1 MPPVSDPSQPD
12 PSAPPARPR
21 DPGKID
27 QLAALAASQGPLD
40 VRSRAVIL
48 LGRVISPGEA
58 GPIGVL
64 RKLAT
69 QTEIPDLAFHARR
82 ALDEVRRRALAAGA
96 RPQTATASG
105 VPADVLHALA
115 EEKDETV
122 LFPLIDRC
130 VVSPRPEYLAILLRR
145 LRKETNLRVLSKL
158 TKNIGLF
165 GEEAIFDEL
174 CRYLEHPDSRVRANT
189 IEGLGGLRTEERFK
203 RVLPLLRDPDNR
215 VRANAVRLLRDY
227 REGDPLQ
234 LLADMLASPQVSY
247 RASALFVLSKFRSPA
262 ADELARKAM
271 ADADPGIRVQAA
283 EVLVEMGELDGLDYI
298 AQLLRSGAED
308 AGSLALAALKRL
320 QDRAPDALRPRV
332 DELIGEWFEAR
343 YAIPQ
348 AAPATHAG
356 VPVPAP
362 QAEDARLMAQID
374 GLLSGPAVAPT
385 RAEAPA
391 AAGPAA
397 TGAPEPSH
405 SPQSLAPPAP
415 VAPPTPSTSEVGRG
429 FTAQTPSPQSQ
440 PRPAATASPPAG
452 QDETPASRA
461 AAPADPPAPA
471 AAKGDVTPR
480 AKRKEAGKGGARAG
494 RSPGARP
501 AGSPP
506 ETPPAAPA
514 EATEFDDLSQSEL
527 GARFDELLA
536 RAPEEARKALERA
549 ARSGVA
555 EVRAEARKR
564 LTGLA
569 APDARKGTDRKRL
582 ALIAGIVVV
591 VAAALGLSLFL
602 WSRGGTMPSPS
613 AGDSGAPPDETSAP
627 PPAVTTAPP
636 SVLPP
641 TPPAPPVG
649 LPATPPSTSAQLPP
663 APPVTATIATLTP
676 TVPPAIPVPPTS
688 TAPAV
693 TVPVTPAVPPVVP
706 VVSLPVTP
714 QVTAAPAAAST
725 SAAVPATASAQP
737 AAVPAS
743 AAVAVSLPPPVAQ
756 PTAPGSSRLIVRD
769 VPFDE
774 FACIPG
780 QEAYVLGLTHSFA
793 ATAPVTAAWL
803 PRREIALV
811 VPGRDAVRELTTAG
825 GNSMPAPSPDGRR
838 ILFLRSE
845 QGLANLF
852 GMNLDGSGLQ
862 AVTDGLSCGKVSFSP
877 GGNRMVAEVLNLD
890 EAGRMV
896 ASNLAIIDLMTA
908 KGIGARDLFVGHGG
922 RYLTTDG
929 KAAFPAWHPKFAR
942 VAFGTLA
949 GASPGKV
956 SVVGAD
962 GQGQKDF
969 AVDGQVA
976 AVAWCPTGQFLG
988 AMVEKGGQTKLLVC
1002 EPDAKAEWRTVL
1014 GDGPGDG
1021 SLGAFDWSP
1030 DGQEIVC
1037 VSAPQPGRAGKLLLV
1052 KVKTGER
1059 RVLSADP
1066 AYTSVRFLPDGKR
1079 LVARREGQPPRA
1091 AVEELGL

>member
-1 MPPVSDPSQPD
+1 M
-12 PSAPPARPR
+12 
-21 DPGKID
+21 KID
-27 QLAALAASQGPLD
+27 QLASLAASQGPLD

-48 LGRVISPGEA
+48 LGRVLSPAEA

-64 RKLAT
+64 RKLAS

-82 ALDEVRRRALAAGA
+82 ALDEVRRRAVAAGA
-96 RPQTATASG
+96 RPQTVTASG
-105 VPADVLHALA
+105 VPADILHALA
-115 EEKDETV
+115 EEKDEAV

-130 VVSPRPEYLAILLRR
+130 VVSPRPEFLAILLRR

-189 IEGLGGLRTEERFK
+189 IEGLGGLKTEERFK

-271 ADADPGIRVQAA
+271 SDADPGIRVQAA

-320 QDRAPDALRPRV
+320 QDRAPDALRSRV

-348 AAPATHAG
+348 EAPATPAG
-356 VPVPAP
+356 SPAPAP
-362 QAEDARLMAQID
+362 QAEEARLMAQID
-374 GLLSGPAVAPT
+374 GLLSGPAVAPART
-385 RAEAPA
+385 GAPPAPEPA
-391 AAGPAA
+391 AAGVSQ
-397 TGAPEPSH
+397 PSH
-405 SPQSLAPPAP
+405 SPQSTAPAAPPAP
-415 VAPPTPSTSEVGRG
+415 STPEVGRG
-429 FTAQTPSPQSQ
+429 FTAQTPSPQPQ
-440 PRPAATASPPAG
+440 PRPAAPAAPAAA
-452 QDETPASRA
+452 QDAPPASRA
-461 AAPADPPAPA
+461 AAPAPPPAPA
-471 AAKGDVTPR
+471 APKADATPR
-480 AKRKEAGKGGARAG
+480 AKRREPGKAGGRAG
-494 RSPGARP
+494 RSPGVRP
-501 AGSPP
+501 AVPQP

-536 RAPEEARKALERA
+536 RAPEEARKTLDRA
-549 ARSGVA
+549 ARSGVV
-555 EVRAEARKR
+555 EVRTEARKR
-564 LTGLA
+564 LAGLA
-569 APDARKGTDRKRL
+569 APDARKGTGRKRL
-582 ALIAGIVVV
+582 AVIGGIVVI
-591 VAAALGLSLFL
+591 VAAALGSGLFL
-602 WSRGGTMPSPS
+602 WSRGGPAPSSS
-613 AGDSGAPPDETSAP
+613 AGGSGPHPDETSAP

-649 LPATPPSTSAQLPP
+649 LPPTPPGTSAQLPP
-663 APPVTATIATLTP
+663 ARPVTATTAALTATLRPP
-676 TVPPAIPVPPTS
+676 TVPAPPTS

-706 VVSLPVTP
+706 IVSSPVTP
-714 QVTAAPAAAST
+714 PVTAVPAVAST
-725 SAAVPATASAQP
+725 SAAAPATGSAQP
-737 AAVPAS
+737 ASVPAS
-743 AAVAVSLPPPVAQ
+743 AASAVVPPPPVAQ
-756 PTAPGSSRLIVRD
+756 PTAPGTSRLIVRD

-793 ATAPVTAAWL
+793 ATAPATAAWL
-803 PRREIALV
+803 PRREIALA
-811 VPGRDAVRELTTAG
+811 VPGRDAVRELTTGG

-862 AVTDGLSCGKVSFSP
+862 AVTDGLSCGRVSFSP

-896 ASNLAIIDLMTA
+896 ASNLALIDLMTA

-949 GASPGKV
+949 GTSPGRV

-962 GQGQKDF
+962 GQGQKDL
-969 AVDGQVA
+969 AVDGQLT
-976 AVAWCPTGQFLG
+976 AVAWSPTGQFLS

-1002 EPDAKAEWRTVL
+1002 EPDAKVEWRTVL

-1030 DGQEIVC
+1030 DGLEIVC
-1037 VSAPQPGRAGKLLLV
+1037 ISAPQPGRAGKLLLV
-1052 KVKTGER
+1052 KVKSGER
-1059 RVLSADP
+1059 RVLSAEP
-1066 AYTSVRFLPDGKR
+1066 AYTAVRFLPDGKR